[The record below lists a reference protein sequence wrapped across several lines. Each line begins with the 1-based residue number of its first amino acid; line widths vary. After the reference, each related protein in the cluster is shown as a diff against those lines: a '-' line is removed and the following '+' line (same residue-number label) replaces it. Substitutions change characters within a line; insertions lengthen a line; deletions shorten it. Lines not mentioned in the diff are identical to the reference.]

1 MQTAKQHNQ
10 EEIVTQK
17 IIIDTDPGHDDAM
30 ALMLAC
36 RSAEF
41 DILAVTTVCGNST
54 LENTTRNTQ
63 FILDFLGRKDI
74 PVYSGAEKPLTRE
87 LVQAVVHGK
96 SGLDGIDPTNEA
108 VLIGDAVD
116 QMLRLVKSNPNE
128 VTVVTLGPLTNIAL
142 AIQKDPETMMLVKE
156 IVSMGGAI
164 NVAGNKNRVA
174 EFNIFVDPEAADITM
189 RFPVKKALVPLDA
202 CNHVLMQLQDVTRI
216 KDGSIRR
223 LLNKMLRPYIA
234 NLEKDTGLRGAL
246 MYDPLTIF
254 YLLRP
259 SSCQIEMQSVLIETT
274 GDITRGMTVIDKRKV
289 NNGMIANT
297 TVVMNIESQDFIDC
311 FVETLSTRMEPS

>member
-1 MQTAKQHNQ
+1 M
-10 EEIVTQK
+10 TQK

-36 RSAEF
+36 RSTEF

-54 LENTTRNTQ
+54 LENTTRNAQ

-74 PVYSGAEKPLTRE
+74 PVYSGAEKPLERE
-87 LVQAVVHGK
+87 LTQAVVHGT

-108 VLIGDAVD
+108 ILTEDAIN
-116 QMLRLVKSNPNE
+116 QILRLVKSNPHE
-128 VTVVTLGPLTNIAL
+128 VTIITLGPLTNIAL

-174 EFNIFVDPEAADITM
+174 EFNIFVDPEAADIAM
-189 RFPVKKALVPLDA
+189 RFPVKKTLVPLDA
-202 CNHVLMQLQDVTRI
+202 CNHVLIQLQDVARI
-216 KDGSIRR
+216 KDAPLRS
-223 LLNKMLRPYIA
+223 LLNKMLKPYIA
-234 NLEKDTGLRGAL
+234 NLAKDTGLKGAL
-246 MYDPLTIF
+246 VYDVLTIF

-259 SSCQIEMQSVLIETT
+259 TSCQTEMHSVLVEAK
-274 GDITRGMTVIDKRKV
+274 GEITRGMTVIDKRNV
-289 NNGMIANT
+289 TDGLEANV
-297 TVVMNIESQDFIDC
+297 TVVMNITSQDFIEC
-311 FVETLSTRMEPS
+311 FIEALSIK